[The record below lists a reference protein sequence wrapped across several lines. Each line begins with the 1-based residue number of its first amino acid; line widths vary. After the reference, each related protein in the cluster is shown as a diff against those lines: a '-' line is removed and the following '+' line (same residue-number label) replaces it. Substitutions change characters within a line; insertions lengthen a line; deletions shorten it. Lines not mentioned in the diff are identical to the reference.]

1 MIIPITNRV
10 NLYHVSRRWQCE
22 LVCII
27 AMHISSWDYRP
38 TPNRRPSF
46 LMHSLNVSYVGI
58 RYLVFVKWCIVDSL
72 FKLLSD
78 RANQLRIP

>member
-1 MIIPITNRV
+1 
-10 NLYHVSRRWQCE
+10 
-22 LVCII
+22 
-27 AMHISSWDYRP
+27 MHNSP

-46 LMHSLNVSYVGI
+46 LKHSLNVSYVGI